1 MFIVKHSSLAKII
14 LIIDDIEYKVRK
26 VVPFSSSVRYF
37 GVTVNVNVNV
47 KQYASLA
54 PSSQNMF
61 ITT

>member
-1 MFIVKHSSLAKII
+1 VKHSSLAKII

-37 GVTVNVNVNV
+37 GVTVNVNV

>member
-1 MFIVKHSSLAKII
+1 LAKII

-26 VVPFSSSVRYF
+26 VVPFSSSVGYF
-37 GVTVNVNVNV
+37 GVTVNVNV